1 MLRAMRTG
9 KQSVIIKSFFLGLLA
24 LAAGGLVLTDVQGVF
39 NRGLPKATVA
49 TIDGEKLT
57 SIEFDRMVQT
67 AIAQQRMSQSD
78 AYRSGLPERMLEQ
91 EINARIFSLA
101 ARDAGLIVDNRS
113 AAQYVRSAF
122 IEPLVSQGVHEQDA
136 LQYLLRNAGLSE
148 ASLLASVRSQIASE
162 NLLKALAF
170 GAYAP
175 TRLVDDALKFRY
187 EARRAEYFTLTL
199 KEIGT
204 VAEPSEEDLKQ
215 HYNATLSRY
224 MLPEYR
230 KITALLLDG
239 PALGINPAVSEEEIL
254 AYFEEHKRDY
264 STPEEREIEQLVV
277 DDEETA
283 KNIRAAA
290 IAAGKNLKKGFEAV
304 KAANASVVSGT
315 YNEDDIAEQLAE
327 AAFKNTAAG
336 DISEPVQSAFG
347 WHLVRVVKITKPGT
361 AKKLEEVRAEIAKRL
376 AAEKGADALY
386 EVVNRIDDTIAGGQV
401 TIAQLA
407 EEYKLKP
414 VSLEAVDASGFTPAG
429 RKADLSVLPMAD
441 KAVEAAFGLPQG
453 GVSALIETPEG
464 AFVVVSPVEITP
476 AEARPFA
483 DVRREVTQSWKTMRK
498 NALLDEKAAQV
509 MERLNMGENFD
520 AVAKSFGK
528 TPERSE
534 FLRRDS
540 DAAKAPLGRGMIP
553 ALFSIEK
560 SGQATTVRGEDSLS
574 FMRMNERRIDMPK
587 EGAEGEAKMLQQAL
601 SRSLQSDLIEQ
612 YRLGLM
618 SKYNVK
624 INRKVIENTYNPDQA
639 E

>member
-1 MLRAMRTG
+1 MLRAMRSG

-39 NRGLPKATVA
+39 NRGLPKATIA

-57 SIEFDRMVQT
+57 SLEFDRMVQS
-67 AIAQQRMSQSD
+67 AITQQRMSQSD

-91 EINARIFSLA
+91 EINARIFSRA

-122 IEPLVSQGVHEQDA
+122 LEPLVAQGVHEEDA
-136 LQYLLRNAGLSE
+136 LQYLLRSAGLSE
-148 ASLLASVRSQIASE
+148 AGLLASVRSQIASE
-162 NLLKALAF
+162 NLLKVLAV

-175 TRLVDDALKFRY
+175 ARLVDDALKFRY

-204 VAEPSEEDLKQ
+204 VAEPTEEELQQ
-215 HYNATLSRY
+215 HYKTTMSRY

-230 KITALLLDG
+230 TLTALLLDG
-239 PALGINPAVSEEEIL
+239 PALGINPVVSEDDIR
-254 AYFEEHKRDY
+254 AYFDEHKRDY
-264 STPEEREIEQLVV
+264 STAEEREIEQLVV
-277 DDEETA
+277 DDEDTA
-283 KNIRAAA
+283 KQIRAAA
-290 IAAGKNLKKGFEAV
+290 VAAGKNLKKGVEAV
-304 KAANASVVSGT
+304 KSASAGVVSGT
-315 YNEDDIAEQLAE
+315 YSEDDIAEPLAD
-327 AAFKNTAAG
+327 AAFKTPAG
-336 DISEPVQSAFG
+336 DISEPVKSSFG
-347 WHLVRVVKITKPGT
+347 WHLVRVVKVTKPGT
-361 AKKLEEVRAEIAKRL
+361 AQKFEDVRAEIAKRL

-386 EVVNRIDDTIAGGQV
+386 EVINAIDDTIAGGQV
-401 TIAQLA
+401 TLAQLA

-414 VSLEAVDASGFTPAG
+414 VSFESIDVSGFTAAG
-429 RKADLSVLPMAD
+429 RKADLSGLPVAD
-441 KAVEAAFGLPQG
+441 KAIEAGFGLPQG

-464 AFVVVSPVEITP
+464 GFVVVSPAEIKA

-483 DVRREVTQSWKTMRK
+483 NVRREVTLSWKTMRK

-509 MERLNMGENFD
+509 MERINMGEGFD
-520 AVAKSFGK
+520 VVAKSFGK
-528 TPERSE
+528 TLARSE
-534 FLRRDS
+534 LLRRDS
-540 DAAKAPLGRGMIP
+540 DAAKVPLGRGMIP

-560 SGQATTVRGEDSLS
+560 SGQATTVRADDSLS
-574 FMRMNERRIDMPK
+574 FMRMAERRTELPK
-587 EGAEGEAKMLQQAL
+587 DSAEGEVKMLQQAL
-601 SRSLQSDLIEQ
+601 SRSLQGDLIEQ

-624 INRKVIENTYNPDQA
+624 INQRAIENIYNPDKA